1 MTFQIFKNRVFTIAL
16 FMMASVSINAQ
27 TSVPMQAL
35 VGQSLSKIEA
45 SNPQTMLNSIAELRR
60 NM

>member
-1 MTFQIFKNRVFTIAL
+1 MTFQIFKNRVFAIAL

-45 SNPQTMLNSIAELRR
+45 SNPQTMLNSIA
-60 NM
+60 